1 MRISLGDVSLWFDVS
16 GPSVIPLG
24 DTTVER
30 PVHVITRSSAAPAC
44 GPGLAVRT
52 RRASARK
59 LAIGISVGL

>member
-1 MRISLGDVSLWFDVS
+1 LRFARL
-16 GPSVIPLG
+16 
-24 DTTVER
+24 
-30 PVHVITRSSAAPAC
+30 AAHEAP